1 MLENAV
7 YSVITPEGCASILWK
22 DTSIKRIKEASE
34 CLKMTAEDLLSFGV
48 IEKIIPEER
57 DVRQI
62 SAVIR
67 EELVKT
73 IKKYKTMSPQE
84 ILNNRYEKFRKIG
97 RIEL

>member
-34 CLKMTAEDLLSFGV
+34 CLKMTAEICFLSASS
-48 IEKIIPEER
+48 KIIPEER

-73 IKKYKTMSPQE
+73 IKNTKPCP
-84 ILNNRYEKFRKIG
+84 RK
-97 RIEL
+97 RF